1 MVQYTNLLVAS
12 AVAAA
17 IPAMAAPFG
26 GRHTVESR
34 ELNNVEAREPMFKAM
49 VDLAAHGPARRVI
62 TAPLRKT
69 AQDAFDQRPIHSGPG
84 PAQQAM
90 NRILQEQK
98 QRQQPRPRDLED
110 LQDFDAREPMFKAM
124 IDVAAHGPARRV
136 ITAPLRKTAQD
147 AFDQRPIHSGPGP
160 AQQAMNRILQEQ
172 KQRQQPRPRD
182 LEDLEEFDAR
192 EPMFKAIIDAAA
204 HAPARRVI
212 TEPLKKTAHDAFDQ
226 HQNPLHSGPGPAQQ
240 AMNRILQEQKE
251 RQQQRPRDL
260 EDLLERQFFDL
271 D

>member
-12 AVAAA
+12 AVAAV

-26 GRHTVESR
+26 GRHVVESR

-49 VDLAAHGPARRVI
+49 IDAAAHGPARRVI

-69 AQDAFDQRPIHSGPG
+69 AQDALDQHPNHYGPG
-84 PAQQAM
+84 PAQLAM
-90 NRILQEQK
+90 SRILQEQK
-98 QRQQPRPRDLED
+98 ERQQPRPRDLEAFEE
-110 LQDFDAREPMFKAM
+110 FDAREPMFKAM

-136 ITAPLRKTAQD
+136 ITAPLRKTAED
-147 AFDQRPIHSGPGP
+147 ALDQHPHHYGPGP
-160 AQQAMNRILQEQ
+160 AQLAMSRILQEQ
-172 KQRQQPRPRD
+172 KERQQPRPRD
-182 LEDLEEFDAR
+182 LEAFQEFDAR

-226 HQNPLHSGPGPAQQ
+226 HQQPSHHGPGPAQQ

-260 EDLLERQFFDL
+260 ENLLEREFFDL

>member
-12 AVAAA
+12 AVAAV

-26 GRHTVESR
+26 GFSRPAVESR
-34 ELNNVEAREPMFKAM
+34 ELNNVE
-49 VDLAAHGPARRVI
+49 
-62 TAPLRKT
+62 
-69 AQDAFDQRPIHSGPG
+69 
-84 PAQQAM
+84 
-90 NRILQEQK
+90 
-98 QRQQPRPRDLED
+98 
-110 LQDFDAREPMFKAM
+110 AREPMFKAM

-147 AFDQRPIHSGPGP
+147 ALDQHPTHYEPGP

-172 KQRQQPRPRD
+172 RERQQPRPRD
-182 LEDLEEFDAR
+182 LEDFEEFDAR

-212 TEPLKKTAHDAFDQ
+212 TEPLKKTAHDALDQ
-226 HQNPLHSGPGPAQQ
+226 YQQPSHYGHGPAQQAMNRILQEQKERQQQRPRDLEDFEEFVAREPMFKAIIDAAAHAPARRVITEPLKKTAHDALDQYQQPSHYGPGPAQQ

-260 EDLLERQFFDL
+260 ENFFDL